1 MKLPVLAV
9 LPYIHDLHLE
19 AEDAIDHHQPQ
30 RSQSQLLKVAVIGYP
45 RMSNHTDFDVLRL
58 HPQVDCEFVR
68 QPEQF
73 NGADVIVCP
82 AVKTYAMIWPG
93 SRSAVGRWYYSAMRL
108 GGKLLG
114 ICGGYQMLGLQV
126 QDPLGV
132 ESAPGVSEG
141 LGFLPLQTRLG
152 ESKLLRNRQ
161 GHCVLD
167 ARAGVDMKGAK
178 VSSYEIHSGR
188 TSVTQPLAPVLS
200 WPPVMLIN
208 VINVALVS
216 GSRKAPSVT
225 MGR

>member
-73 NGADVIVCP
+73 NGADVI
-82 AVKTYAMIWPG
+82 ILPG
-93 SRSAVGRWYYSAMRL
+93 SKNVRHDLAWLKERGWPSVLQRHVRL

-161 GHCVLD
+161 GTVYL
-167 ARAGVDMKGAK
+167 
-178 VSSYEIHSGR
+178 
-188 TSVTQPLAPVLS
+188 TQEQALA
-200 WPPVMLIN
+200 
-208 VINVALVS
+208 
-216 GSRKAPSVT
+216 
-225 MGR
+225 